1 MNKKI
6 TKLAGAVVFLIL
18 INIGL
23 FSLAA
28 IKLTSFWIS
37 WIFIHIAFLIFAGI
51 LIFSAPEQRKLK
63 FAYSETAV
71 AAYYFIIELIAGYV
85 LLTYF
90 VFMPVISFVIQTVIL
105 AVFLIAF
112 FMLKG
117 MNRDIDRKEEVAK
130 ADLRQFQAILEFM
143 KDVQSQVDY
152 SAPYKKTIQ
161 HACDAISGSQVKS
174 SPAVYEVEKNIWDL
188 IGQLKKEV
196 AAENEERINA
206 LCRDI
211 ENQTAE
217 RNRRLRMER

>member
-117 MNRDIDRKEEVAK
+117 MNRDIDRKEDAAK

-161 HACDAISGSQVKS
+161 HAYDAISGSQVKS
-174 SPAVYEVEKNIWDL
+174 SPAVYEMEKNIWDL

-217 RNRRLRMER
+217 RNRRLRLER

>member
-90 VFMPVISFVIQTVIL
+90 VFIPVISFVIQTVIL

-117 MNRDIDRKEEVAK
+117 MNRDIDRKEDAAK

-161 HACDAISGSQVKS
+161 HAYDAISGSQVKS
-174 SPAVYEVEKNIWDL
+174 SPAVYEMEKNIWDL

-196 AAENEERINA
+196 AAVNEERINA

>member
-90 VFMPVISFVIQTVIL
+90 VFIPVISFVIQTVIL

-117 MNRDIDRKEEVAK
+117 MNRDIDRKEDAAK

-161 HACDAISGSQVKS
+161 HAYDAISGSQVKS

-217 RNRRLRMER
+217 RNRRLRLER

>member
-63 FAYSETAV
+63 LAYSETAV

-90 VFMPVISFVIQTVIL
+90 VFIPVISFVIQTVIL

-117 MNRDIDRKEEVAK
+117 MNRDIDRKEDAAK

-161 HACDAISGSQVKS
+161 HAYDAISGSQVKS
-174 SPAVYEVEKNIWDL
+174 SPAVYEMEKNIWDL

>member
-90 VFMPVISFVIQTVIL
+90 VFIPVISFVIQTVIL

-117 MNRDIDRKEEVAK
+117 MNRDIDRKEDAAK

-161 HACDAISGSQVKS
+161 HAYDAISGSHVKS
-174 SPAVYEVEKNIWDL
+174 SPAVYEMEKNIWDL

>member
-90 VFMPVISFVIQTVIL
+90 VFIPVISFVIQTVIL

-117 MNRDIDRKEEVAK
+117 MNRDIDRKEDAAK

-161 HACDAISGSQVKS
+161 HAYDAISGSQVKS
-174 SPAVYEVEKNIWDL
+174 PPAVYEMEKNIWDL

>member
-1 MNKKI
+1 M
-6 TKLAGAVVFLIL
+6 
-18 INIGL
+18 
-23 FSLAA
+23 
-28 IKLTSFWIS
+28 
-37 WIFIHIAFLIFAGI
+37 
-51 LIFSAPEQRKLK
+51 
-63 FAYSETAV
+63 
-71 AAYYFIIELIAGYV
+71 
-85 LLTYF
+85 
-90 VFMPVISFVIQTVIL
+90 IL

-117 MNRDIDRKEEVAK
+117 MNRDIDRKEDAAK

-161 HACDAISGSQVKS
+161 HAYDAISGSQVKS
-174 SPAVYEVEKNIWDL
+174 SPAVYEMEKNIWDL

>member
-37 WIFIHIAFLIFAGI
+37 WIFIHIAFLMFAGI

-90 VFMPVISFVIQTVIL
+90 VFIPVISFVIQTVIL

-117 MNRDIDRKEEVAK
+117 MNRDIDRKEDAAK

-161 HACDAISGSQVKS
+161 HAYDAISGSQVKS
-174 SPAVYEVEKNIWDL
+174 SPAVYEMEKNIWDL

>member
-28 IKLTSFWIS
+28 IRLTSFWIS

-90 VFMPVISFVIQTVIL
+90 VFIPVISFVIQTVIL

-117 MNRDIDRKEEVAK
+117 MNRDIDRKEDAAK

-161 HACDAISGSQVKS
+161 HAYDAISGSQVKS
-174 SPAVYEVEKNIWDL
+174 SPAVYEMEKNIWDL

>member
-90 VFMPVISFVIQTVIL
+90 VFIPVISFVIQTVIL

-117 MNRDIDRKEEVAK
+117 MNRDIDRKEDAAK

-161 HACDAISGSQVKS
+161 HAYDAISGSQVKPP
-174 SPAVYEVEKNIWDL
+174 PAVYEMEKNIWDL

>member
-90 VFMPVISFVIQTVIL
+90 VFIPVISFVIQTVIL

-117 MNRDIDRKEEVAK
+117 MNRDIDRKEDAAK

-161 HACDAISGSQVKS
+161 HAYDAISGSHVN
-174 SPAVYEVEKNIWDL
+174 EMEKNIWDL

>member
-6 TKLAGAVVFLIL
+6 TKLIGAVVFLVL

-28 IKLTSFWIS
+28 IKLTAFWIS

-51 LIFSAPEQRKLK
+51 LIFSAPEQKKLK

-71 AAYYFIIELIAGYV
+71 AAYYLAIEVIAGFV

-90 VFMPVISFVIQTVIL
+90 AFFPVVSFVIQTVIL
-105 AVFLIAF
+105 AVFLVVF
-112 FMLKG
+112 FSLKK
-117 MNRDIDRKEEVAK
+117 MNRDIDRREEAGK
-130 ADLRQFQAILEFM
+130 AELHKFQAILEFM
-143 KDVQSQVDY
+143 KDVQNQVDY

-161 HACDAISGSQVKS
+161 HAYDAISGSQVKS
-174 SPAVYEVEKNIWDL
+174 SASVYEVEESIWDL

-196 AAENEERINA
+196 AADNEERIKA
-206 LCRDI
+206 LCHDI
-211 ENQTAE
+211 ESQTAE

>member
-1 MNKKI
+1 MNKKT

-90 VFMPVISFVIQTVIL
+90 VFIPVISFVIQTVIL

-117 MNRDIDRKEEVAK
+117 MNRDIDRKEDAAK

-161 HACDAISGSQVKS
+161 HAYDAISGSQVKS

>member
-23 FSLAA
+23 FSLAS

-90 VFMPVISFVIQTVIL
+90 VFIPVISFVIQTVIL

-117 MNRDIDRKEEVAK
+117 MNRDIDRKEDAAK

-161 HACDAISGSQVKS
+161 HAYDAISGSQVKS
-174 SPAVYEVEKNIWDL
+174 SPAVYEMEKNIWDL

>member
-90 VFMPVISFVIQTVIL
+90 VFIPVISFVIQTVIL

-117 MNRDIDRKEEVAK
+117 MNRDINRKEDAAK

-161 HACDAISGSQVKS
+161 HAYDAISGSQVKS
-174 SPAVYEVEKNIWDL
+174 SPAVYEMEKNIWDL

>member
-1 MNKKI
+1 MSKKMG
-6 TKLAGAVVFLIL
+6 KLAGAIVFLIL

-90 VFMPVISFVIQTVIL
+90 VFIPVISFVIQTVIL

-117 MNRDIDRKEEVAK
+117 MNRDIDRKEDAAK

-161 HACDAISGSQVKS
+161 HAYDAISGSQVKS
-174 SPAVYEVEKNIWDL
+174 SPAVYEMEKNIWDL